1 MSIPSAAD
9 LFEHMRDAASQALA
23 YIEGLAKEDFLADR
37 RTQQAVTLNLI
48 VLGEAATKLMDRHAE
63 LIADYPQI
71 EWQAMRG
78 MRNRIA
84 HGYYE
89 IDLDVVWDTVTLGLP
104 ELLKG
109 LSVSHD

>member
-9 LFEHMRDAASQALA
+9 LIEHMRDAASQALA
-23 YIEGLAKEDFLADR
+23 YIEGLAKDDFLADR

-48 VLGEAATKLMDRHAE
+48 VLGEAATKLMDRHPEIVASH
-63 LIADYPQI
+63 PQI

-89 IDLDVVWDTVTLGLP
+89 IDLEVVWDTVKLGLP
-104 ELLKG
+104 ELLEW
-109 LSVSHD
+109 LSMSID